1 MQVVGS
7 ETSMLDVPF
16 KHFKLQ
22 IRFKTTSRAPIQNG
36 PTSRTSTN
44 KQIRDSPMRVSRP
57 LRELIQIWDNMPN
70 QHPPDLP
77 SAPPHGTSISSAQ
90 THHTRECHL
99 IDRFDPA
106 SGYRLSHK
114 REIDSGWV
122 YKSLEL
128 CFADWRLRFP
138 IGIKNQ
144 VTSCRSFPTC
154 LEYYKR
160 SFCTKDN

>member
-1 MQVVGS
+1 MTSQFFYWASILLDSRVSSFYLICRLWVLCWMCHSNISNPKFGS
-7 ETSMLDVPF
+7 KQPV
-16 KHFKLQ
+16 
-22 IRFKTTSRAPIQNG
+22 RAPIRNG

-77 SAPPHGTSISSAQ
+77 SAPPHGTSFSPMQ

-106 SGYRLSHK
+106 SGYPTIPQEGDRH
-114 REIDSGWV
+114 WV
-122 YKSLEL
+122 GVQ
-128 CFADWRLRFP
+128 
-138 IGIKNQ
+138 I
-144 VTSCRSFPTC
+144 T
-154 LEYYKR
+154 
-160 SFCTKDN
+160 